1 MVAGGVW
8 VQAGLLSE
16 ADSDAEWRL
25 KTPPLAPHQ
34 ADRPRNQAALELY
47 NFDIDI
53 LRRLH
58 TSDFTYNLYG
68 GTLTN
73 VSLTQRLVPPLS

>member
-1 MVAGGVW
+1 MQNNLQLMKMVSLNLQLKMQRLLGDPVAAGGVW

-34 ADRPRNQAALELY
+34 ADRPRNQA
-47 NFDIDI
+47 N
-53 LRRLH
+53 R
-58 TSDFTYNLYG
+58 
-68 GTLTN
+68 
-73 VSLTQRLVPPLS
+73 PLQF